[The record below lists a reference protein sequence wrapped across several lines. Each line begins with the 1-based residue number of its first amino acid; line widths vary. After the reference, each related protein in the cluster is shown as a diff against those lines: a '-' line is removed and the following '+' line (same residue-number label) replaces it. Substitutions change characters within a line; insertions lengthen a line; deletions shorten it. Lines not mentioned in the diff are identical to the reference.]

1 MGETDLIYLLVGIG
15 LGVMGSRFRKFL
27 KVRFPMAGFPGLGS
41 HLKVRFPMAGFPGLG
56 SHLHESTDSKTSGCH
71 QTDTDA
77 EEIQGLKQEFKQN
90 QLAYQMAMEMSQF
103 KAGFLAR
110 TSHELR
116 SPLSRLIGLHQ
127 LILSDLCESPEEERE
142 FVNQANASAHTMVKL
157 LDEVTAVAKTEHGTN
172 VLEICSVPL
181 KQLLEDVYRLTHL
194 QAANRNLHL
203 EIVPPDPQIHIL
215 ADPRRFRQALVMMV
229 DTSIT
234 QITSGQI
241 KVWAALS
248 SKSETVCIWI
258 DMPCAISC
266 WAEAVDLLQLP
277 PDQSK
282 QPSETVSTSSGL
294 TLLMIQTLLEVMQGR
309 IEVLAVPSEEAHND
323 TSAENLTRFQVS
335 IPQGIPE
342 IVEPY

>member
-27 KVRFPMAGFPGLGS
+27 KVRFPRPRGIA
-41 HLKVRFPMAGFPGLG
+41 RGLG
-56 SHLHESTDSKTSGCH
+56 SHLHESTDSNTSGCH

-77 EEIQGLKQEFKQN
+77 EDIQRLKQEFKQN

-142 FVNQANASAHTMVKL
+142 FVQQANASAHTMVKL

-172 VLEICSVPL
+172 VLEICSVSL
-181 KQLLEDVYRLTHL
+181 KQLFEDLYRLTHL
-194 QAANRNLHL
+194 QAANRNLQL
-203 EIVPPDPQIHIL
+203 EIVPPDPQIHVL
-215 ADPRRFRQALVMMV
+215 VDPRRFRQALVMMV
-229 DTSIT
+229 DTGIT
-234 QITSGQI
+234 QINSGQI
-241 KVWAALS
+241 KVWTALS
-248 SKSETVCIWI
+248 SKSETVSIWI

-277 PDQSK
+277 LDQSK

-309 IEVLAVPSEEAHND
+309 IEVLAVPSEEADND
-323 TSAENLTRFQVS
+323 ASAENLTRFHVS

>member
-15 LGVMGSRFRKFL
+15 LGVMGSHFRKFL
-27 KVRFPMAGFPGLGS
+27 KVGFPRPRGIA
-41 HLKVRFPMAGFPGLG
+41 RDLG
-56 SHLHESTDSKTSGCH
+56 SHLHESTDSNTSGFH

-77 EEIQGLKQEFKQN
+77 EEIQRLKQEFKQN

-127 LILSDLCESPEEERE
+127 LILSDLCESSEEERE
-142 FVNQANASAHTMVKL
+142 FVQQANASAHTMVKL

-172 VLEICSVPL
+172 VLEICSVSL
-181 KQLLEDVYRLTHL
+181 KQLFEDLYRLTHL
-194 QAANRNLHL
+194 QAANRNLQL
-203 EIVPPDPQIHIL
+203 EIVPPDSKIHVL
-215 ADPRRFRQALVMMV
+215 VDPRRFRQALVMMV
-229 DTSIT
+229 DTGIT
-234 QITSGQI
+234 QISSGQI
-241 KVWAALS
+241 KVWTALS
-248 SKSETVCIWI
+248 SKSETVSIWI

-277 PDQSK
+277 LDQSKLDQSK

-323 TSAENLTRFQVS
+323 SSAENLTRFHVS